1 MTRQQQ
7 QSRESRQS
15 RQTAAAPSGH
25 GRHDAA
31 RPILVTGAT
40 GQQGGAV
47 LRHLRT
53 QGFAVRALA
62 RDVHSPAA
70 RTLAATGVAVIQ
82 GNFDDRASLERALAG
97 MYGAYAVQTPFQRGG
112 SQRGGVEGE
121 LRQGIA
127 FADAAKAAGIQHL
140 VYSSVG
146 SADRRTGISHF
157 ESKYQIEEHIR
168 AIGLPHTILRPVFL
182 MENFLANRD
191 TIVMSGTLAEPLLP
205 ATPLQM
211 VAVDDIGAF
220 AALAFAAPEQ
230 WIGRAIELAGDELT
244 MPQAAERFGRV
255 IGRPVQYVQVPM
267 AEVRRTRDEEMAT
280 MFTWFNQ
287 VGYGAD
293 LPTLRA
299 LYPALTTLEQWLRR
313 TGWQDTAP
321 AAAGAAGAAMRHTE
335 QTASPSTTSTS
346 AAAGAQEG

>member
-1 MTRQQQ
+1 VIRQQE
-7 QSRESRQS
+7 SRE
-15 RQTAAAPSGH
+15 TASAQVG
-25 GRHDAA
+25 HDAD

-53 QGFAVRALA
+53 PGFAVRALT
-62 RDVHSPAA
+62 RDVNSPAA
-70 RTLAATGVAVIQ
+70 RTLAASGVGVIQ
-82 GNFDDRASLERALAG
+82 GDFDDRASLERALDGA
-97 MYGAYAVQTPFQRGG
+97 YGAYAVQTPWQ
-112 SQRGGVEGE
+112 SGGVEAE
-121 LRQGIA
+121 VRQGIA

-146 SADRRTGISHF
+146 SADRQTGIPHF

-182 MENFLANRD
+182 MENFLADRD
-191 TIVMSGTLAEPLLP
+191 AIVGGTLAEPLLP

-220 AALAFAAPEQ
+220 AALAFAEPEQ

-255 IGRPVQYVQVPM
+255 IGRPVQYVQVPL
-267 AEVRRTRDEEMAT
+267 AEVRRTRGEDQAT
-280 MFTWFNQ
+280 MVTWFNQ

-299 LYPALTTLEQWLRR
+299 IYPALTTLEQWLRC
-313 TGWQDTAP
+313 TGWQG
-321 AAAGAAGAAMRHTE
+321 AAAGAATRH
-335 QTASPSTTSTS
+335 A
-346 AAAGAQEG
+346 

>member
-1 MTRQQQ
+1 VTRPQE
-7 QSRESRQS
+7 SRE
-15 RQTAAAPSGH
+15 TASAPSGH
-25 GRHDAA
+25 DAD

-53 QGFAVRALA
+53 QGFALRALT
-62 RDVHSPAA
+62 RDVRSPAA

-82 GNFDDRASLERALAG
+82 GDFDDRASLERALAG
-97 MYGAYAVQTPFQRGG
+97 MYGAYAVQNPWQ
-112 SQRGGVEGE
+112 SGGVEGE
-121 LRQGIA
+121 VRQGIA

-146 SADRRTGISHF
+146 SADRQTGIPHF

-182 MENFLANRD
+182 MENFLATRD
-191 TIVMSGTLAEPLLP
+191 SIMSGTLAEPLMP
-205 ATPLQM
+205 ATPLQL

-267 AEVRRTRDEEMAT
+267 AEVRRTLGEDQAT
-280 MFTWFNQ
+280 MITWFNQ
-287 VGYGAD
+287 VGYGANI
-293 LPTLRA
+293 PALRA
-299 LYPALTTLEQWLRR
+299 IYPALTTLEQWLRR
-313 TGWQDTAP
+313 TGWQG
-321 AAAGAAGAAMRHTE
+321 AAAGAATRHT
-335 QTASPSTTSTS
+335 
-346 AAAGAQEG
+346 

>member
-1 MTRQQQ
+1 VTRQQE
-7 QSRESRQS
+7 SRE
-15 RQTAAAPSGH
+15 TAAAPSGH
-25 GRHDAA
+25 DAD

-53 QGFAVRALA
+53 QGVAVRALT
-62 RDVHSPAA
+62 RDAHSPAA

-82 GNFDDRASLERALAG
+82 GDFDDRASLERALAG
-97 MYGAYAVQTPFQRGG
+97 MYGAYAVQTPWQ
-112 SQRGGVEGE
+112 SGGVEGE
-121 LRQGIA
+121 VRQGIA

-146 SADRRTGISHF
+146 SADRQTGIPHF

-168 AIGLPHTILRPVFL
+168 AIGLPYTMLRPVFL
-182 MENFLANRD
+182 MENFLSTRD
-191 TIVMSGTLAEPLLP
+191 TIVSGTLAEPLLP
-205 ATPLQM
+205 ATPLQL

-255 IGRPVQYVQVPM
+255 IGRPVRYVQVPM
-267 AEVRRTRDEEMAT
+267 TELRRTRGEDQAT

-299 LYPALTTLEQWLRR
+299 IYPALTTLEQWLRR
-313 TGWQDTAP
+313 TGWQGAA
-321 AAAGAAGAAMRHTE
+321 AAAGAATRHT
-335 QTASPSTTSTS
+335 
-346 AAAGAQEG
+346 

>member
-1 MTRQQQ
+1 VTRQQG
-7 QSRESRQS
+7 SRETTSAQI
-15 RQTAAAPSGH
+15 GH
-25 GRHDAA
+25 GRQDAD
-31 RPILVTGAT
+31 RSILVTGAT

-47 LRHLRT
+47 LRYLRM
-53 QGFAVRALA
+53 QGFTVRALT

-70 RTLAATGVAVIQ
+70 RTLGATGVSVIQ
-82 GNFDDRASLERALAG
+82 GDFDDRASLARALDGA
-97 MYGAYAVQTPFQRGG
+97 YGAYAVQTPY
-112 SQRGGVEGE
+112 QRGGVEGE
-121 LRQGIA
+121 LRQGLA

-146 SADRRTGISHF
+146 SADRQTGIPHF

-168 AIGLPHTILRPVFL
+168 AIGLPYTILRPVFL

-191 TIVMSGTLAEPLLP
+191 TILSGTLAEPLPP
-205 ATPLQM
+205 ATPLQL
-211 VAVDDIGAF
+211 VACDDIGAF
-220 AALAFAAPEQ
+220 AALAFAAPAQ

-244 MPQAAERFGRV
+244 MPQAAEVFGRV

-267 AEVRRTRDEEMAT
+267 AEFRRTSGEELAT

-299 LYPALTTLEQWLRR
+299 IYPALTTLEQWLRR
-313 TGWQDTAP
+313 TGWQG
-321 AAAGAAGAAMRHTE
+321 AAAAAAATRHT
-335 QTASPSTTSTS
+335 
-346 AAAGAQEG
+346 

>member
-1 MTRQQQ
+1 VTRQQK
-7 QSRESRQS
+7 SRE
-15 RQTAAAPSGH
+15 TASAQIG
-25 GRHDAA
+25 HDAD
-31 RPILVTGAT
+31 RPILVAGAT

-53 QGFAVRALA
+53 QGFAVRALT

-82 GNFDDRASLERALAG
+82 GDFEDRISLERALAG
-97 MYGAYAVQTPFQRGG
+97 MYGAYAVQTPWQG
-112 SQRGGVEGE
+112 GGVEGE

-127 FADAAKAAGIQHL
+127 FADAAKAAGVQHL

-146 SADRRTGISHF
+146 SADRQTGIPHF

-168 AIGLPHTILRPVFL
+168 AIGLPYTILRPVFL

-191 TIVMSGTLAEPLLP
+191 TIVMSGTLAESLLP
-205 ATPLQM
+205 ATLLQL

-220 AALAFAAPEQ
+220 AALAFAQPEQ

-244 MPQAAERFGRV
+244 MPQVAVCFGRV

-267 AEVRRTRDEEMAT
+267 AEFRRVGSEDMVT
-280 MFTWFNQ
+280 MFTWLNQ

-299 LYPALTTLEQWLRR
+299 IYPALTTLEQWLRR
-313 TGWQDTAP
+313 TGWQG
-321 AAAGAAGAAMRHTE
+321 AAAATAGAATLRT
-335 QTASPSTTSTS
+335 
-346 AAAGAQEG
+346 

>member
-1 MTRQQQ
+1 MTTDGNLSHAVSGVVHSRVVAQHDLHALGDVLVTRQQE
-7 QSRESRQS
+7 SRE
-15 RQTAAAPSGH
+15 TASAQIG
-25 GRHDAA
+25 HDAD

-53 QGFAVRALA
+53 QGFAVQALT
-62 RDVHSPAA
+62 RDVDSPAA
-70 RTLAATGVAVIQ
+70 RTLATTGVGVIQ
-82 GNFDDRASLERALAG
+82 GHFDDRASLERALDGA
-97 MYGAYAVQTPFQRGG
+97 YGAYAVQTPWQ
-112 SQRGGVEGE
+112 SGGVESE

-146 SADRRTGISHF
+146 SADRQTGIPHF

-168 AIGLPHTILRPVFL
+168 VIGLPHTILRPVFL
-182 MENFLANRD
+182 MENFLSNRD
-191 TIVMSGTLAEPLLP
+191 AIVSGTLAEPLMT
-205 ATPLQM
+205 ATQLQL

-220 AALAFAAPEQ
+220 AALAFAEPEQ

-244 MPQAAERFGRV
+244 MPQAAERLGRV

-267 AEVRRTRDEEMAT
+267 AEFRRTMGEEMAR

-293 LPTLRA
+293 LPALRA
-299 LYPALTTLEQWLRR
+299 IYPALTTLEQWLRS
-313 TGWQDTAP
+313 TGWQG
-321 AAAGAAGAAMRHTE
+321 AAAEAATRRT
-335 QTASPSTTSTS
+335 
-346 AAAGAQEG
+346 

>member
-1 MTRQQQ
+1 VTRQQE
-7 QSRESRQS
+7 SRE
-15 RQTAAAPSGH
+15 TASAQIGH
-25 GRHDAA
+25 EAD

-53 QGFAVRALA
+53 RGFAVRALT
-62 RDVHSPAA
+62 RDMHSPAA
-70 RTLAATGVAVIQ
+70 RTLAARGIGVIQ
-82 GNFDDRASLERALAG
+82 GNFDDRASLERALDGA
-97 MYGAYAVQTPFQRGG
+97 YGAYTVQTPWQ
-112 SQRGGVEGE
+112 SGGVEGE
-121 LRQGIA
+121 VRQGIA

-146 SADRRTGISHF
+146 SADRQTGIPHF

-182 MENFLANRD
+182 MENFLSNRD
-191 TIVMSGTLAEPLLP
+191 TIVVSGTLAEPLMP

-220 AALAFAAPEQ
+220 AALAFAEPEQ
-230 WIGRAIELAGDELT
+230 WIGRTIELAGDELT

-267 AEVRRTRDEEMAT
+267 AEFRRTSGEEQAT

-293 LPTLRA
+293 LPILRA
-299 LYPALTTLEQWLRR
+299 IYPALTTLEQWLRR
-313 TGWQDTAP
+313 TGWR
-321 AAAGAAGAAMRHTE
+321 GAAVGAATRNI
-335 QTASPSTTSTS
+335 
-346 AAAGAQEG
+346 

>member
-1 MTRQQQ
+1 VTRQQE
-7 QSRESRQS
+7 SREI
-15 RQTAAAPSGH
+15 AAAQIG
-25 GRHDAA
+25 HDAD
-31 RPILVTGAT
+31 RSILVTGAT

-53 QGFAVRALA
+53 QGFAVRALT

-82 GNFDDRASLERALAG
+82 GDFDDRASLARALAG
-97 MYGAYAVQTPFQRGG
+97 MYGAYAVQTPW
-112 SQRGGVEGE
+112 QRGGVEGE
-121 LRQGIA
+121 VRQGIA

-146 SADRRTGISHF
+146 SADRQTGIPHF

-168 AIGLPHTILRPVFL
+168 ALGLPNTILRPVFL
-182 MENFLANRD
+182 MENFLASRD
-191 TIVMSGTLAEPLLP
+191 TIVSGTLAAPLLP

-220 AALAFAAPEQ
+220 AALALAKPAQ

-244 MPQAAERFGRV
+244 MPQAAECFGRV
-255 IGRPVQYVQVPM
+255 IGRPVQNVQVPM
-267 AEVRRTRDEEMAT
+267 AELRRTEGEEQVK

-293 LPTLRA
+293 LPTLHA
-299 LYPALTTLEQWLRR
+299 IYPALTTLEQWLRR
-313 TGWQDTAP
+313 TGWQG
-321 AAAGAAGAAMRHTE
+321 AAAPTGAAMRHT
-335 QTASPSTTSTS
+335 
-346 AAAGAQEG
+346 

>member
-1 MTRQQQ
+1 LT
-7 QSRESRQS
+7 
-15 RQTAAAPSGH
+15 
-25 GRHDAA
+25 
-31 RPILVTGAT
+31 
-40 GQQGGAV
+40 
-47 LRHLRT
+47 
-53 QGFAVRALA
+53 

-82 GNFDDRASLERALAG
+82 GDFDDRASLARALAG
-97 MYGAYAVQTPFQRGG
+97 LYGAYAVQTPWQ
-112 SQRGGVEGE
+112 SGGVEGE

-146 SADRRTGISHF
+146 SADRQTGIPHF

-168 AIGLPHTILRPVFL
+168 AIGLPHTLLRPVFL
-182 MENFLANRD
+182 MENFLSNRD
-191 TIVMSGTLAEPLLP
+191 TIVSGTLAEPLMP
-205 ATPLQM
+205 ATPLQL

-255 IGRPVQYVQVPM
+255 IGRPVQSVQVPM
-267 AEVRRTRDEEMAT
+267 AEVRRTSGEDQAT

-299 LYPALTTLEQWLRR
+299 IYPALTTLEQWLRR
-313 TGWQDTAP
+313 TGWQGAAA
-321 AAAGAAGAAMRHTE
+321 AAAGAAGAATRHT
-335 QTASPSTTSTS
+335 
-346 AAAGAQEG
+346 

>member
-1 MTRQQQ
+1 VTRQQE
-7 QSRESRQS
+7 SRE
-15 RQTAAAPSGH
+15 TASAQIG
-25 GRHDAA
+25 HDAD

-53 QGFAVRALA
+53 RGFAVRALT
-62 RDVHSPAA
+62 RDMHSPAA
-70 RTLAATGVAVIQ
+70 RTLAARGIGVIQ
-82 GNFDDRASLERALAG
+82 GNFDDRASLERALDGA
-97 MYGAYAVQTPFQRGG
+97 YGAYAVQTPWQ
-112 SQRGGVEGE
+112 SGGVEGE
-121 LRQGIA
+121 VRQGIA

-146 SADRRTGISHF
+146 SADRQTGIPHF

-182 MENFLANRD
+182 MENFLSNRD
-191 TIVMSGTLAEPLLP
+191 TIVVSGTLAEPLMP

-220 AALAFAAPEQ
+220 AALAFAEPEQ

-267 AEVRRTRDEEMAT
+267 AEFRRTSGEEQAT

-299 LYPALTTLEQWLRR
+299 IYPALTSLEQWLRR
-313 TGWQDTAP
+313 TGWR
-321 AAAGAAGAAMRHTE
+321 GAAVGAATRNI
-335 QTASPSTTSTS
+335 
-346 AAAGAQEG
+346 

>member
-1 MTRQQQ
+1 VTRQQ
-7 QSRESRQS
+7 ESGE
-15 RQTAAAPSGH
+15 TASAQIGH
-25 GRHDAA
+25 DTD

-53 QGFAVRALA
+53 QGFAVRALT

-82 GNFDDRASLERALAG
+82 GDFDDGASLERALAG
-97 MYGAYAVQTPFQRGG
+97 MYGAYAVQNPWQ
-112 SQRGGVEGE
+112 SGGVEGE

-146 SADRRTGISHF
+146 SADRQTGIPHF
-157 ESKYQIEEHIR
+157 ESKHQIEEHIR
-168 AIGLPHTILRPVFL
+168 AIGLPHTVLRPVFL
-182 MENFLANRD
+182 MENFLFNRD
-191 TIVMSGTLAEPLLP
+191 TIVSGTLAEPLMP
-205 ATPLQM
+205 ATPLQL

-220 AALAFAAPEQ
+220 AALAFAEPEQ
-230 WIGRAIELAGDELT
+230 WIGRAIELTGDELS

-255 IGRPVQYVQVPM
+255 IGRPVRYVQVPM
-267 AEVRRTRDEEMAT
+267 AELRRTRGEDQAAMY
-280 MFTWFNQ
+280 TWFNQ

-299 LYPALTTLEQWLRR
+299 IYPALTTLEQWLRR
-313 TGWQDTAP
+313 TGWQG
-321 AAAGAAGAAMRHTE
+321 AAAGA
-335 QTASPSTTSTS
+335 TT
-346 AAAGAQEG
+346 

>member
-1 MTRQQQ
+1 MTRQQE
-7 QSRESRQS
+7 SRE
-15 RQTAAAPSGH
+15 AASAQVGY
-25 GRHDAA
+25 DADC
-31 RPILVTGAT
+31 PILVTGAT

-53 QGFAVRALA
+53 QGFAVRVLT

-70 RTLAATGVAVIQ
+70 RALAATGVAVIQ
-82 GNFDDRASLERALAG
+82 GDFDDRASLARALDGA
-97 MYGAYAVQTPFQRGG
+97 YGAYAVQTPWQ
-112 SQRGGVEGE
+112 SGGVEGE

-127 FADAAKAAGIQHL
+127 FADTAKAAGIQHL

-146 SADRRTGISHF
+146 SAERQTGIPHF

-182 MENFLANRD
+182 MENFLFNRD
-191 TIVMSGTLAEPLLP
+191 SIMSGTLAEPLMP
-205 ATPLQM
+205 TKPLQM
-211 VAVDDIGAF
+211 VTVDDIGAF
-220 AALAFAAPEQ
+220 AALAFAGPEQ

-244 MPQAAERFGRV
+244 MPQTAEIFGRV

-267 AEVRRTRDEEMAT
+267 AEVRRTSGEDQAM

-287 VGYGAD
+287 VGYGAN

-299 LYPALTTLEQWLRR
+299 VYPALTTLEQWLRR
-313 TGWQDTAP
+313 TDWQG
-321 AAAGAAGAAMRHTE
+321 AAAAATGAAAHHT
-335 QTASPSTTSTS
+335 
-346 AAAGAQEG
+346 

>member
-1 MTRQQQ
+1 VTR
-7 QSRESRQS
+7 RQER
-15 RQTAAAPSGH
+15 RQTASAQIGH
-25 GRHDAA
+25 EADRA
-31 RPILVTGAT
+31 ILVTGAT

-53 QGFAVRALA
+53 QGFAVRALT

-70 RTLAATGVAVIQ
+70 RTLAATGVAIIQ
-82 GNFDDRASLERALAG
+82 GDFDDRASLERALAG
-97 MYGAYAVQTPFQRGG
+97 MYGAYAVQTPFQ
-112 SQRGGVEGE
+112 SGGVEGE
-121 LRQGIA
+121 ARQGIA
-127 FADAAKAAGIQHL
+127 FADAAKASGIQHL

-146 SADRRTGISHF
+146 SADRQTGIPHF

-168 AIGLPHTILRPVFL
+168 ALGLLHTILRPVFL
-182 MENFLANRD
+182 MENFLSNRD
-191 TIVMSGTLAEPLLP
+191 TIVSGTLAQPLMP
-205 ATPLQM
+205 ATQLQL

-230 WIGRAIELAGDELT
+230 WLGRAIELAGDELT

-255 IGRPVQYVQVPM
+255 IGRPVQYVPVPM
-267 AEVRRTRDEEMAT
+267 AEFRRTRGEEQAT

-299 LYPALTTLEQWLRR
+299 IYPALTTLEQWLRR
-313 TGWQDTAP
+313 TGWQG
-321 AAAGAAGAAMRHTE
+321 AAAAAAAAAAATRHT
-335 QTASPSTTSTS
+335 
-346 AAAGAQEG
+346 